1 MPSMSLPI
9 SRCLKAITTT
19 LTLEKGVEATVRYS
33 DYDDLF
39 EDDECNVVQE
49 PLKEE

>member
-1 MPSMSLPI
+1 MSLPI

-39 EDDECNVVQE
+39 EYECIDVQE